1 MGNAILLAWPSF
13 NVDLNQVNIYFRS
26 NLSSNYDGLVAT
38 TQQLSVYF
46 TATIATGDQTVV
58 NNYWSGLTSTS
69 FNPTEEQEI
78 QAAIQAA
85 MTFGQQLIVQY
96 SAQNV
101 AAGVTQAGQTQAV
114 ANYLGPMINYLITG
128 SLYAAVEQINTYI
141 ADTSSTKTGLSP
153 FVTNDILYAYLNQ
166 IQTYLK
172 IPLTTNPGP

>member
-1 MGNAILLAWPSF
+1 MAISIILAWPSF
-13 NVDLNQVNIYFRS
+13 TVDLNQVNIYFRA

-38 TQQLSVYF
+38 EQQLSVYF
-46 TATIATGDQTVV
+46 TSAISTADQTAT
-58 NNYWSGLTSTS
+58 NTYWSSLTSTS
-69 FNPTEEQEI
+69 FAPTQAQQI

-101 AAGVTQAGQTQAV
+101 AAGITQAGQTQAV

-128 SLYAAVEQINTYI
+128 SLYAAIDQINTYI
-141 ADTSSTKTGLSP
+141 ADTSSTKIGLSP
-153 FVTNDILYAYLNQ
+153 FVTNDILYSYLNQ

-172 IPLTTNPGP
+172 ITLTPNPGP